1 MIVFILPI
9 AAVFTV
15 FFVLPLGLVVLASL
29 FDPSLTGSNY
39 QELWTSMLYLRVLRS
54 TLEISGLST
63 IATLLI
69 AYPVA
74 YHLYKQPPRRRTL
87 LMTLVLLP
95 FWTSILVKSFAFTVL
110 LGQDGIINNIARALF
125 GTETGFKLLFNRPGV
140 IVGMAH
146 YLLPFMIFAILT
158 SLMAQNPDLRR
169 AAEVM
174 GAGRVKIFR
183 SITLPLSM
191 PGVVAGCLIC
201 LVLSLGMFVTPALLG
216 GPKDMMLA
224 NLVEIH
230 VRQTLDWGL
239 AAALTVFL
247 IVMTAALSAIVS
259 RVRGGGGM
267 GMHG

>member
-1 MIVFILPI
+1 MVAFILPLT
-9 AAVFTV
+9 AFFSV
-15 FFVLPLGLVVLASL
+15 FFLLPLGLVVLASL
-29 FDPSLTGSNY
+29 FDPGLTGSNY
-39 QELWTSMLYLRVLRS
+39 LELFTSPLYLRVLRS

-63 IATLLI
+63 IATLLL

-110 LGQDGIINNIARALF
+110 LGEDGIINDVARALF
-125 GTETGFKLLFNRPGV
+125 GPDAGLKLLFNRPGV
-140 IVGMAH
+140 IFGMAH
-146 YLLPFMIFAILT
+146 YLLPFMVFAILT

-191 PGVVAGCLIC
+191 PGVVAGCLLC
-201 LVLSLGMFVTPALLG
+201 VVLSLGMFVTPALLG

-224 NLVEIH
+224 NLVEMH

-239 AAALTVFL
+239 AAALTVLL
-247 IVMTAALSAIVS
+247 IVMTALLSVAIS
-259 RVRGGGGM
+259 RVRGGGIET
-267 GMHG
+267 HG

>member
-1 MIVFILPI
+1 MIAFIVPI
-9 AAVFTV
+9 TAFFAVF
-15 FFVLPLGLVVLASL
+15 FILPLGLVVVASL
-29 FDPSLTGSNY
+29 FDPVLTGSNY
-39 QELWTSMLYLRVLRS
+39 AELWASTLYLRVLRT

-63 IATLLI
+63 LATLVI

-74 YHLYKQPPRRRTL
+74 YHLSKQPPRRRTL

-110 LGQDGIINNIARALF
+110 LGQEGIINDVAQILF
-125 GTETGFKLLFNRPGV
+125 GPETHFKLLFNRPGV
-140 IVGMAH
+140 IIGMAH

-158 SLMAQNPDLRR
+158 SLLAQNADLRR

-174 GAGRVKIFR
+174 GAGRLKIFT

-191 PGVVAGCLIC
+191 PGVIAGCLISV
-201 LVLSLGMFVTPALLG
+201 VLSLGMFVTPALLG

-247 IVMTAALSAIVS
+247 IVLTALLTGMIA
-259 RVRGGGGM
+259 RVRRGQLM
-267 GMHG
+267 SHG

>member
-1 MIVFILPI
+1 MFVFVIPIVVF
-9 AAVFTV
+9 FTV
-15 FFVLPLGLVVLASL
+15 FFVLPLGLVVLASF
-29 FDPSLTGSNY
+29 FDPVLTGSNY
-39 QELWTSMLYLRVLRS
+39 AELFTSGLYLRVLRS

-63 IATLLI
+63 LVTLLI

-74 YHLYKQPPRRRTL
+74 YHLFKQPPRRRTL

-110 LGQDGIINNIARALF
+110 LGEEGIVNTVARTLF
-125 GTETGFKLLFNRPGV
+125 GPETALKLLFNRPGV
-140 IVGMAH
+140 VIGMAH

-158 SLMAQNPDLRR
+158 SLLAQNPDLRR

-174 GAGRVKIFR
+174 GAGRARIFR

-191 PGVVAGCLIC
+191 PGVIAGCLISV
-201 LVLSLGMFVTPALLG
+201 VLSLGMFVTPALLG

-224 NLVEIH
+224 NLVEMH

-239 AAALTVFL
+239 AAALTVLL
-247 IVMTAALSAIVS
+247 IILTAILSAFIS
-259 RVRGGGGM
+259 RVRGGGLAA
-267 GMHG
+267 HG

>member
-1 MIVFILPI
+1 MIAFIVPL
-9 AAVFTV
+9 AVFFAA
-15 FFVLPLGLVVLASL
+15 FFVLPLALVVLASL
-29 FDPSLTGSNY
+29 FDPVLTGSNY
-39 QELWTSMLYLRVLRS
+39 QEVFTSALYLRVLRS

-63 IATLLI
+63 IVTLLI

-74 YHLYKQPPRRRTL
+74 YHLYKQPPRQRTL

-125 GTETGFKLLFNRPGV
+125 GPDTALKLLFNRPGV

-158 SLMAQNPDLRR
+158 SLLAQNRDLRR

-174 GAGRVKIFR
+174 GAGRLKIFR

-191 PGVVAGCLIC
+191 PGIIAGCLIC

-224 NLVEIH
+224 NLVEMH

-239 AAALTVFL
+239 AAALAVL
-247 IVMTAALSAIVS
+247 LVIMTGALSAIIS
-259 RVRGGGGM
+259 HVRGGGLGS
-267 GMHG
+267 HG